1 MVYTVI
7 NQLTFLFFATVLTS
21 IIHPNNSFFNCHS
34 YPRPSALQ
42 ITVNVKTPYHIHDYS
57 NQPKY

>member
-21 IIHPNNSFFNCHS
+21 IIHPNNSFV
-34 YPRPSALQ
+34 PSALQ